1 VKTRV
6 VNADEADEPQRTIVV
21 RYAAR
26 VDGFEGLAA
35 AILCAIVALVVIPG
49 VLGAL
54 IGRAFAKESRVAGAV
69 IGGVVGVL
77 LGSIAVGFTFFETT
91 MRPPPRLTLEAP
103 TGFAHEW
110 VFLVGDPA
118 VSREVVWEGSWT
130 PEARV
135 SVPRGGVVRV
145 RSLGRLDGDLVSVS
159 MNGRD
164 NTSFGACNVPSL
176 GAGRVV
182 MYGFAPWPGTEPEP
196 DCSDP
201 AAFEARVRALEA
213 E

>member
-1 VKTRV
+1 
-6 VNADEADEPQRTIVV
+6 
-21 RYAAR
+21 

-35 AILCAIVALVVIPG
+35 AIFCAMIALVVIPG

-54 IGRAFAKESRVAGAV
+54 LGRALAKESRVAGAIV
-69 IGGVVGVL
+69 GGVVGV
-77 LGSIAVGFTFFETT
+77 SIGGVAMGFAFFEDV

-103 TGFAHEW
+103 PGFAHEW
-110 VFLVGDPA
+110 VFVVGDPS
-118 VSREVVWEGSWT
+118 VSRALVWEGSWT
-130 PEARV
+130 PEAQM

-145 RSLGRLDGDLVSVS
+145 RELGRLDGELVEVSLDGRPSV
-159 MNGRD
+159 
-164 NTSFGACNVPSL
+164 SFGACNAPGL

-196 DCSDP
+196 DCSD
-201 AAFEARVRALEA
+201 AAALEARLRALEA